1 MGVLQQQQHVADPTG
16 ATVFDECPLQRERVL
31 VRDAPEPP
39 DLQGFHRAA
48 GSNVSICFLTTDMNW
63 SATAPSISRWS

>member
-1 MGVLQQQQHVADPTG
+1 MGVFEQQQHVADATG
-16 ATVFDECPLQRERVL
+16 AAVVDERPLQRERVL

-39 DLQGFHRAA
+39 DVQGFHRAA